1 MFTHGAPGQRAMYR
15 GAGGAGWSYG
25 HEIPAYLREVMQSR
39 GGSGSGDA
47 VDLHDVVWLNEADGR
62 DLWRMVREHPTLAFA
77 IQESQKRLFAAP
89 FEIAIGGMMR
99 VEEEAKVHAIPLTEM
114 TAEFR
119 EQVIERF
126 WMPFLKQ
133 VDLRR
138 RAFGFAPYYF
148 EPVPVKLEQAM
159 RRRAEGRAGLAR
171 QARGRTLVHYVP
183 RTPPV
188 GSGDTGT
195 RIRDGHQELV
205 WIWHPRA
212 HTRLGGQVD
221 PRMQWMVE
229 TLPTHEGRYRSQL
242 AGLLADWR
250 YVERMRALDVR
261 VSALVANPRGVI
273 TYTPDVG
280 RGTGSGGGG
289 AGGVNAT
296 TYLAGA
302 GASATFPGPSW
313 ERGGAAG
320 PSPLEQ
326 VDDFREEQLAGDS
339 AIMTGDGMLG
349 APLYDA
355 ASITIDPEHEEAV
368 KLDTLLR
375 NNPAYRGAI
384 QTRGA
389 RHPPNSYPLHPY
401 ENYHPLPPPRP
412 VAPNLMQHMARLDRY
427 AALVAGYPLDQVVGA
442 AAGSA
447 SGSSDLAGGS
457 GSGALASDEG
467 TNRHVVADLKALVK
481 FYSAFVRD
489 AYLQAYSVSFKRA
502 KKQVARR
509 VYRRAPQAADLV
521 DFDSVLEVQV
531 TFPRVPIAAPA
542 DLAFM
547 YSVRAIDA
555 DDFYRHTLPMYGLDE
570 SQGPP
575 RGYRAA
581 LDAHYPARP
590 LELQQ
595 LDLQREAQE
604 AQIALQR
611 QQHALQA
618 QQQKEQLALQKQ
630 QAAAE
635 STEGGSAEGGSAEGG
650 KKRAASERA
659 DAESDHEAD
668 SPKPRKRART

>member
-1 MFTHGAPGQRAMYR
+1 MSAASIFTRGAPGHDAPYR
-15 GAGGAGWSYG
+15 TAGGANWTYG
-25 HEIPAYLREVMQSR
+25 TEIPAYLREVMQTR
-39 GGSGSGDA
+39 GGASGGGA
-47 VDLHDVVWLNEADGR
+47 VDLHDVVWLNPADGR

-77 IQESQKRLFAAP
+77 IQESQKRLFVAP
-89 FEIAIGGMMR
+89 FEISIGGMVR

-133 VDLRR
+133 VDLQR

-148 EPVPVKLEQAM
+148 EPVPVRLEQAM
-159 RRRAEGRAGLAR
+159 RRRAEGRVGRARGAG
-171 QARGRTLVHYVP
+171 GRTLVHFVP

-188 GSGDTGT
+188 GAGETGT
-195 RIRDGHQELV
+195 RIRDGRQELV
-205 WIWHPRA
+205 WTWRPGTHARY
-212 HTRLGGQVD
+212 GGQVD

-229 TLPTHEGRYRSQL
+229 TMPTHDGRYCSQL

-250 YVERMRALDVR
+250 YVERMRALDLR
-261 VSALVANPRGVI
+261 VSALVANPRGVV
-273 TYTPDVG
+273 TYAPDVA
-280 RGTGSGGGG
+280 RGTGSGGG

-313 ERGGAAG
+313 AHGAAAGG

-326 VDDFREEQLAGDS
+326 VDDFREAQLSGDG
-339 AIMTGDGMLG
+339 AITSGDGMLG

-355 ASITIDPEHEEAV
+355 ASITIDPQHEEAV

-389 RHPPNSYPLHPY
+389 RHPPNSYALHPY
-401 ENYHPLPPPRP
+401 ESYHALPPPRP
-412 VAPNLMQHMARLDRY
+412 VAPNLMQHLARLDRY

-489 AYLQAYSVSFKRA
+489 AYLQAYSVSFRRA
-502 KKQVARR
+502 KQQVVRR
-509 VYRRAPQAADLV
+509 VYQRAPQTADLV
-521 DFDSVLEVQV
+521 DFDSVLDVRV

-555 DDFYRHTLPMYGLDE
+555 DAFYRHTLPMYGLDE
-570 SQGPP
+570 TSQPP

-590 LELQQ
+590 LAMQQ

-604 AQIALQR
+604 AQLALQK
-611 QQHALQA
+611 Q
-618 QQQKEQLALQKQ
+618 QLALQKQ
-630 QAAAE
+630 PPPDAP
-635 STEGGSAEGGSAEGG
+635 TEGDAPSP
-650 KKRAASERA
+650 KKRAARDDGDDDA
-659 DAESDHEAD
+659 DPAD
-668 SPKPRKRART
+668 PENARPRKRART